1 MGRVLALI
9 IIGILLAAGCAST
22 KVNRF
27 ETVAYKQ
34 ASPENKL
41 KMEQGVIDVGMS
53 IEECRVSCPECQFIK
68 KFTTSSDSYE
78 LWETK
83 GDQGRDFYLHVVNGR
98 IEKVSNQIQPHPEK
112 KRKPKL
118 R

>member
-1 MGRVLALI
+1 MRRVLVLI
-9 IIGILLAAGCAST
+9 IAGILLAAGCAST

-53 IEECRVSCPECQFIK
+53 IEECRVSCPECQFVK
-68 KFTTSSDSYE
+68 KFATSSDGYE

-83 GDQGRDFYLHVVNGR
+83 GDQGRNLYLHVVNGR
-98 IEKVSNQIQPHPEK
+98 IEKVSNQIQKPTEK
-112 KRKPKL
+112 KPKPRL